1 MVLASDTDF
10 FGSWGR
16 GEPLDFRWVLPPFD
30 LVRRRDLVP
39 LVDGNAPINSDTLG
53 RHGLVSHK
61 GICRM
66 LLAPL
71 IVEYRGGNVANAVA
85 ENCVG
90 SRGGKFMEKGW
101 LVATVC
107 GVGRNGIHGTNFREY
122 AHIRIV
128 RCCGCVADSVSNE
141 EQPLE
146 DDALMATI
154 KCLQYSST

>member
-1 MVLASDTDF
+1 M
-10 FGSWGR
+10 
-16 GEPLDFRWVLPPFD
+16 PLQRTAW
-30 LVRRRDLVP
+30 
-39 LVDGNAPINSDTLG
+39 
-53 RHGLVSHK
+53 
-61 GICRM
+61 
-66 LLAPL
+66 
-71 IVEYRGGNVANAVA
+71 VA
-85 ENCVG
+85 EEESSWRRV
-90 SRGGKFMEKGW
+90 GW